1 MDPRSLLLL
10 DGTAELYRS
19 FYAFKDLR
27 TKTNVPT
34 GAAFGFVLALQRLLD
49 AEKPTHAAV
58 AFDLPEATFR
68 HVAYAEYKATRKPT
82 PPELIAQIPV
92 IKKIVTAYAIPVIE
106 VSGFEADDVIAT
118 LVRMARK
125 ESVDVTIVAQDK
137 DFYQLLDDGVWILNQ
152 KKGRLD
158 RLAAEQ
164 LLGIPPGRIPDLLA
178 LMGDSSDN
186 IPGVDGI
193 GEKGAKKLI
202 SEFGTIDAVYQ
213 NLDKVGNPKVKARL
227 ENQRERA
234 YLSYALALMHHDVPI
249 ERSFE
254 ALTVGKP
261 DNATLCRI
269 FESLEFMSLAAKFRP
284 AEPVQ
289 RSLFGDL
296 G

>member
-1 MDPRSLLLL
+1 MSSRSLLLL

-19 FYAFKDLR
+19 YYAFKDLR
-27 TKTNVPT
+27 TKADAPT
-34 GAAFGFVLALQRLLD
+34 GAAFGFALALQRLLD
-49 AEKPTHAAV
+49 SEKPTHAAV
-58 AFDLPEATFR
+58 AFDLPDATFR
-68 HVAYAEYKATRKPT
+68 HEAFAEYKATRKPT
-82 PPELIAQIPV
+82 PPDLIAQIPV
-92 IKKIVTAYAIPVIE
+92 VKKIVAAYAIPVVE

-118 LVRMARK
+118 LVTMAKK

-158 RLAAEQ
+158 RVAAEQ

-193 GEKGAKKLI
+193 GEKGAKRLI

-213 NLDKVGNPKVKARL
+213 NLDKVGNPKIKARL
-227 ENQRERA
+227 ESQRERA

-249 ERSFE
+249 GRSFE
-254 ALTVGKP
+254 ALTVRGP
-261 DNATLCRI
+261 DKVTLCRI
-269 FESLEFMSLAAKFRP
+269 FESLEFTSLAAKYRP
-284 AEPVQ
+284 VEPVQ
-289 RSLFGDL
+289 RELFGDQE
-296 G
+296 